1 MIPNCYRC
9 EKTASGWMAID
20 YQNRRVWLWDI
31 SLSGPQ
37 EVLSPICRE
46 HADRLSPPLKWT
58 LFDRRN
64 VTDMFQASKE
74 SGAA

>member
-1 MIPNCYRC
+1 
-9 EKTASGWMAID
+9 MAID

-31 SLSGPQ
+31 SMTASQ
-37 EVLSPICRE
+37 EVLSAICRH
-46 HADRLSPPLKWT
+46 HADYLSPPLKWT

-64 VTDMFQASKE
+64 VTEMFPSSKE